1 MAAAS
6 GPPMMGA
13 MFRSRVPR
21 RRVPR
26 ANAEQTPSARPPGFE
41 HVPATRVHL
50 DSACQTLRPR
60 PVVDAISQHYLNDGA
75 CGGRVRYAA
84 GLRVDE
90 AVAGIRRATLD
101 AFGLSHRRYAT
112 AFTANTTSGLN
123 LLLHQLPAGRYA
135 RVVTTHTEHNSVFL
149 STLAFARRTGVPRVV
164 LDRASDGSL
173 VTGDHDLSGAL
184 VVVSAMDN
192 VDGTVTP
199 GLADAVERVH
209 RRGGRVIVDA
219 AQAAAHAL
227 TGLRGLDA
235 DAICFSSHKMYGP
248 SLGLVIARLDLL
260 AELTPSFLGGGQV
273 ARVGEA
279 DFELLPEL
287 HTRLE
292 PGSLP
297 GAEIVGFGAA
307 LDWFVPRV
315 HEIEAAEAALAHRL
329 HEGLRR
335 MPRLEVVSPVASP
348 VMSVLPERVDAH
360 RLAVFLS
367 RAGVDVR
374 SGHFCA
380 HHWLSGRR
388 GLPPLVRFSL
398 GAHTTADDVDTALDV
413 LGRMMAGL

>member
-6 GPPMMGA
+6 GPPKMGA
-13 MFRSRVPR
+13 MPLSSVTR
-21 RRVPR
+21 RRAPR
-26 ANAEQTPSARPPGFE
+26 AADEQAPSDRPAGFE
-41 HVPATRVHL
+41 HIPASRVHL

-60 PVVDAISQHYLNDGA
+60 PVVDAVAQHSLNDGA
-75 CGGRVRYAA
+75 CGGRVHYAA
-84 GLRVDE
+84 GVRVDE
-90 AVAGIRRATLD
+90 AVARVRRATLD
-101 AFGLSHRRYAT
+101 AYALSPRRYAT

-123 LLLHQLPAGRYA
+123 LLLHQLPARRFA

-149 STLAFARRTGVPRVV
+149 STLAFARRTGVPRIVM
-164 LDRASDGSL
+164 DRASDGSL

-184 VVVSAMDN
+184 LVVSAMDN
-192 VDGTVTP
+192 VDGTVMA
-199 GLADAVERVH
+199 GLPDLIDRVH
-209 RRGGRVIVDA
+209 REGGRVIVDA

-227 TGLRGLDA
+227 SHLRGLDA
-235 DAICFSSHKMYGP
+235 DAICFSAHKMYGP
-248 SLGLVIARLDLL
+248 SLGLVIATLDLL
-260 AELTPSFLGGGQV
+260 GELSPSFVGGGQV
-273 ARVGEA
+273 AQVTET

-307 LDWFVPRV
+307 LDWFVPRAR
-315 HEIEAAEAALAHRL
+315 EIEATESALAHRL
-329 HEGLRR
+329 FEGLQR
-335 MPRLEVVSPVASP
+335 MPRLEVVSPAASP

-398 GAHTTADDVDTALDV
+398 GAHNTADDVDTALDV
-413 LGRMMAGL
+413 LGRMLAGL